1 MVEIDEDSFYLD
13 CNTFIDGYN
22 LPTLGGTQE
31 VAAYKFFYIVS
42 HIWLWYIES
51 SSILPL

>member
-1 MVEIDEDSFYLD
+1 MVEIDEGSLYLNSDS
-13 CNTFIDGYN
+13 FIDGYN
-22 LPTLGGTQE
+22 LPSLGGTQE

-42 HIWLWYIES
+42 HIWLRYIEP